1 MTNGEPFRQTA
12 ISEPF
17 GLGSGSASMAMREL
31 RKLGYTFQSDN
42 LEWVC
47 TNPDHVPSEEQWDL
61 VRAERAE
68 RSRQS
73 KENQR
78 AAARQQALAAARR
91 DARREQQQQRS
102 QVPARAEEPAAAPGP
117 MHDLARLTSPNGILG
132 IPGLEQQTPINML
145 QATPPGLGGPLQVF
159 ALILN
164 DDGTLR
170 MGVQNKD
177 RKWVVD
183 VAAEIER

>member
-1 MTNGEPFRQTA
+1 
-12 ISEPF
+12 
-17 GLGSGSASMAMREL
+17 
-31 RKLGYTFQSDN
+31 
-42 LEWVC
+42 
-47 TNPDHVPSEEQWDL
+47 
-61 VRAERAE
+61 
-68 RSRQS
+68 
-73 KENQR
+73 
-78 AAARQQALAAARR
+78 
-91 DARREQQQQRS
+91 
-102 QVPARAEEPAAAPGP
+102 